1 MKKLKNTFE
10 SKAEIVECL
19 VEEWGES
26 NSGFYNSET
35 NKSTEKFW
43 TYNRCLQ
50 YLFKLRR
57 EYVQTEYGRT
67 HKSLYDKAY
76 LNC

>member
-1 MKKLKNTFE
+1 MKELKDTFE

-19 VEEWGES
+19 VEEWGE
-26 NSGFYNSET
+26 NKAGFYNSKT
-35 NKSTEKFW
+35 NKSVEKFW

-57 EYVQTEYGRT
+57 EYVKTEHGKML
-67 HKSLYDKAY
+67 KSFYENVY
-76 LNC
+76 LKD